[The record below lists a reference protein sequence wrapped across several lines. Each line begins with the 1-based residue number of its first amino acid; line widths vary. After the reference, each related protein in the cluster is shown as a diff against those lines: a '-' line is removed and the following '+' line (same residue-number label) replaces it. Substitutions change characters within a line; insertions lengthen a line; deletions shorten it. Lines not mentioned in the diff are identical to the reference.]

1 MVPSGA
7 ENLEQNT
14 INLHCD
20 IFKAV
25 PTQDHLQENNSK
37 HFSLDFLNIFVF
49 TFFFSAVLL
58 KVHLQVFSL

>member
-49 TFFFSAVLL
+49 TFFF
-58 KVHLQVFSL
+58 LQCY